1 MRVRTTLGVV
11 FSVGL
16 ASTVAAQDKVAKG
29 AEIYAAQKCGVCHSI
44 AGKGNVKGPLDK
56 VGSTLSEVDIRSWT
70 VDPKTMTAKTNA
82 PRKPVMRA
90 YPALPKDDL
99 DALVAYMQSL
109 K

>member
-56 VGSTLSEVDIRSWT
+56 SEARCLKWT
-70 VDPKTMTAKTNA
+70 SGPGPWI
-82 PRKPVMRA
+82 PRP
-90 YPALPKDDL
+90 
-99 DALVAYMQSL
+99 
-109 K
+109 